1 MNDQCA
7 KVDFFVVGSQRC
19 GTTWID
25 NALRSTGKISLPIN
39 KQTYFFD
46 RNYEQGIEWYE
57 KQFVSLDR
65 NKYDLIGEVATG
77 YCLNGAIDL
86 LAEHYPEAKVI
97 LAVREPVSRAYSNYI
112 KRKEEYADMS
122 FVEALS
128 TDKDLVERGL
138 YGEMLERILKY
149 YPVDKVKVVFFDDLE
164 RNPMRFYNEI
174 SKFLDIDYEVDSR
187 LFTQNVNSSLFES
200 VSKLARK
207 FKFYF
212 LIRFIK
218 TIGLT
223 AQIRKLIYKLRK
235 FKRKPAV
242 LSFPGLYEAFHE
254 SNKVLARITKRDL
267 GDWGK

>member
-1 MNDQCA
+1 MNYQCV

-25 NALRSTGKISLPIN
+25 KALRSTGKISLPIN

-46 RNYEQGIEWYE
+46 RNYDLGIEWYE
-57 KQFVSLDR
+57 KQFSSLDKD
-65 NKYDLIGEVATG
+65 KYDLIGEVATG
-77 YCLNGAIDL
+77 YCLDGAVDL
-86 LAEHYPEAKVI
+86 LAKHYPEAKII

-112 KRKEEYADMS
+112 KRKEDYADMS

-138 YGEMLERILKY
+138 YGEMLMRILKY
-149 YPVDKVKVVFFDDLE
+149 YPADKIKVVFFDDLE
-164 RNPMRFYNEI
+164 RDPRRFYNEI
-174 SKFLDIDYEVDSR
+174 SKFLDIDYEIDNR
-187 LFTQNVNSSLFES
+187 LFVQNVNSSLFEG

-218 TIGLT
+218 KIGLT
-223 AQIRKLIYKLRK
+223 AQIRKLIYKLRR
-235 FKRKPAV
+235 FKRKPDV
-242 LSFPGLYEAFHE
+242 LSSPGLNEVFHE

-267 GDWGK
+267 SNWGE